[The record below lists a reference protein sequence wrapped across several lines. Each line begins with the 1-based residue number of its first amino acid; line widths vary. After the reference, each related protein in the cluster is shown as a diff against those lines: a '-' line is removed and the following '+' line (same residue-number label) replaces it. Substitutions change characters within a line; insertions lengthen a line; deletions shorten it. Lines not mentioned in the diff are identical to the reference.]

1 MKAADLDILIQDGEG
16 AMLEYNEDIS
26 SSLAREMVAFAN
38 TAGSHILLGLND
50 NGMVKGIVDNNAI
63 VNPFPAVEEVVPQ
76 APRKYPAS
84 TPQVLAIL
92 IAAATED
99 KTRDELQEA
108 AEIKDREHFRKQ
120 YLEPVLES
128 GLIERTIPDKPRSP
142 RQRYRTTQ
150 AGREFLN
157 MNKKERTS

>member
-84 TPQVLAIL
+84 HGYTHCSLYRGSDAG
-92 IAAATED
+92 ATANCY
-99 KTRDELQEA
+99 R
-108 AEIKDREHFRKQ
+108 H
-120 YLEPVLES
+120 
-128 GLIERTIPDKPRSP
+128 ERS
-142 RQRYRTTQ
+142 
-150 AGREFLN
+150 
-157 MNKKERTS
+157 